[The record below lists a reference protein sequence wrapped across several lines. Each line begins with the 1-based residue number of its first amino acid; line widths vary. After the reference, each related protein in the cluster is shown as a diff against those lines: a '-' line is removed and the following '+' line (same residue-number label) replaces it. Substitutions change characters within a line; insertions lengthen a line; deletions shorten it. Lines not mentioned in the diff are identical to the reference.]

1 MLHEPI
7 RAVRRQSIC
16 LHAVQHGG
24 VSCMELTNPPLAL
37 SGHAW
42 QFRAEPLCSVKR
54 RRGRGVR
61 GATPPWRVGQST
73 RLRTVPCPHQTH
85 DECCPLAGRTLRSQ
99 KGAPAGW
106 GVGRVEQSTGLHT
119 VPRPH
124 KTHYECC
131 PLAGQT

>member
-61 GATPPWRVGQST
+61 GP
-73 RLRTVPCPHQTH
+73 LPH
-85 DECCPLAGRTLRSQ
+85 G
-99 KGAPAGW
+99 GW
-106 GVGRVEQSTGLHT
+106 GRVLDFVLSHVLIRLTMSAAPSRGRHHALKKGRQQG
-119 VPRPH
+119 
-124 KTHYECC
+124 
-131 PLAGQT
+131 GG